1 MFIQHNLMSLN
12 SFRNREINR
21 KKIGRNLEKLTSGF
35 RINRAGDD
43 AAGLAISESMRSLI
57 TDLDQASR
65 NTEDGIGMI
74 QTAEGAMQE
83 IHAMLGRLHELSI
96 QSSNGTY
103 DQTSRDAI
111 QEEADNILDEID
123 RISKTTEFNG
133 ILVLQG
139 KESGSIVDYRGTL
152 YL

>member
-57 TDLDQASR
+57 TGLDQASR
-65 NTEDGIGMI
+65 NTEAGIALI
-74 QTAEGAMQE
+74 QTAAGPTQA
-83 IHAMLGRLHELSI
+83 IHALLGRLHEPSI
-96 QSSNGTY
+96 
-103 DQTSRDAI
+103 
-111 QEEADNILDEID
+111 
-123 RISKTTEFNG
+123 
-133 ILVLQG
+133 
-139 KESGSIVDYRGTL
+139 
-152 YL
+152 

>member
-21 KKIGRNLEKLTSGF
+21 KKIGRNLEKLASGF

-96 QSSNGTY
+96 
-103 DQTSRDAI
+103 
-111 QEEADNILDEID
+111 
-123 RISKTTEFNG
+123 
-133 ILVLQG
+133 
-139 KESGSIVDYRGTL
+139 
-152 YL
+152 